1 MSQHGKILRSHL
13 MSRITNFMRLKPLS
27 LTIKLSF
34 CLFALTGC
42 QSNSDNLSNEQ
53 NLTTN
58 QANSSQIAAALVSS
72 PTTPPLPTPAS
83 AEEIF
88 EALTNAGLHP
98 DPLAFEEPEV
108 VVFDDIWKRMQSQL
122 SIEVPQN
129 RKVIAQR
136 NWYAKHLSYLDRI
149 SNRATPFLYF
159 IVEEI
164 ERRNMPIELALL
176 PIVESAFDPFAY
188 SHGRASG
195 MWQFIPGTAKRFGL
209 KQNWWYDGRR
219 DVIAST
225 HSALDYL
232 SFLHKT
238 LEGDWL
244 NAIAA
249 YNSGEGRILRAIK
262 RNKRKHLPTDFWSLD
277 LPKETAAYVPKLL
290 ALADL
295 LKRPEEFD
303 LVWKKIENVP
313 QIAVVDAKSQM
324 DIALA
329 AEMVEIPVGELHGLN
344 PGYSQWATS
353 PEGPHT
359 FIVPLAKAE
368 MFKQKLAK
376 TSKKDRLKWQ
386 RYQIKQGDSLGKIA
400 RKFNTSIDTI
410 QAVNNIK
417 GNKISQGKFLLIP
430 IAAQDLSKYTL
441 SQDQRLATKQKKKT
455 GSYKID
461 YTVKKGDTFW
471 DISREYKVNVR
482 SLAKWNNMA
491 PKDLIRPGQNLAIW
505 KSNPVSAGAGNRT
518 STVPVT
524 AAMRSITYKVRKGDS
539 LARIAGKFSIMVR
552 DILKWNQIDKKSYL
566 QPGQKLKLFV
576 DVTKV

>member
-1 MSQHGKILRSHL
+1 
-13 MSRITNFMRLKPLS
+13 MRVTSSGLVLS
-27 LTIKLSF
+27 
-34 CLFALTGC
+34 LFALAGC
-42 QSNSDNLSNEQ
+42 Q
-53 NLTTN
+53 LTDISQTLQTTAVTDIAAFAPPTN
-58 QANSSQIAAALVSS
+58 QA
-72 PTTPPLPTPAS
+72 TP
-83 AEEIF
+83 EEIF
-88 EALTNAGLHP
+88 EALTFAGLQP
-98 DPLAFEEPEV
+98 DPLVEEPEAV
-108 VVFDDIWKRMQSQL
+108 VYTDLWRRMQSQL

-136 NWYAKHLSYLDRI
+136 NWYAKHQSYLDRI

-159 IVEEI
+159 IIEEI
-164 ERRNMPIELALL
+164 ERRNMPVELALL

-209 KQNWWYDGRR
+209 KHNWWYDGRR
-219 DVIAST
+219 DVIEST

-295 LKRPEEFD
+295 LKRPEEFN
-303 LVWKKIENVP
+303 LVWKTIPNQP

-324 DIALA
+324 DIAVA
-329 AEMVEIPVGELHGLN
+329 AEMAGIPVGELHGLN
-344 PGYSQWATS
+344 PGYSQWATA
-353 PEGPHT
+353 PQGPHT
-359 FIVPLAKAE
+359 FILPIEKAAL
-368 MFKQKLAK
+368 FKQKLAN
-376 TSKKDRLKWQ
+376 TPKKDRLNWQ
-386 RYQIKQGDSLGKIA
+386 RYKIKAGDSLGKIA
-400 RKFNTSIDTI
+400 KKYNTSVDII
-410 QAVNNIK
+410 QAVNKID
-417 GNKISQGKFLLIP
+417 GNAIRQGKFLLIP
-430 IAAQDLSKYTL
+430 VAAQDLSKYTL
-441 SQDQRLATKQKKKT
+441 SEDKRLASKQKKKT
-455 GSYKID
+455 GLYKIE

-471 DISREYKVNVR
+471 DISRAYKVNTR

-491 PKDLIRPGQNLAIW
+491 PKDMIHPGQTLAIW
-505 KSNPVSAGAGNRT
+505 KSNAKASSSSN
-518 STVPVT
+518 SFSKKSSVPSK
-524 AAMRSITYKVRKGDS
+524 AAMRSITYKVRRGDS
-539 LARIAGKFSIMVR
+539 LARIAGKFSIKIA
-552 DILKWNQIDKKSYL
+552 DILKWNQISSKKYL